1 MPNAFSARRV
11 FVHVGRG
18 RPYLSVSFHPF
29 ASSGSSASAAGLGW
43 RSACHFANERS
54 TSSFSRPAYFSPD
67 PARILRQRRDDL
79 LDQ

>member
-29 ASSGSSASAAGLGW
+29 ASSGSSASAAGVGW

-54 TSSFSRPAYFSPD
+54 TSSFSRLLLAD
-67 PARILRQRRDDL
+67 PARMLCQLCDDL
-79 LDQ
+79 LDR